1 MALREGQETHDNGK
15 TQNLRGFGSRQL
27 QLKQLARELGI
38 EKNITTY
45 TARHSHATALI
56 HNGASL
62 EFVMDQFKHGS
73 MKTTMN
79 YVDSIDDT
87 KRKDLAK
94 LL

>member
-1 MALREGQETHDNGK
+1 
-15 TQNLRGFGSRQL
+15 
-27 QLKQLARELGI
+27 LGI